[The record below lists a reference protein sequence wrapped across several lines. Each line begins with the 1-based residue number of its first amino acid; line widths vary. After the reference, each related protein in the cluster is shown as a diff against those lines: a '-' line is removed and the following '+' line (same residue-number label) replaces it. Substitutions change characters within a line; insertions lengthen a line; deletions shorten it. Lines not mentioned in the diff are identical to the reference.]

1 MRRQGSF
8 ERRAFTLVEL
18 LVVIA
23 IIGILV
29 ALLLPAVQAA
39 REASRRS
46 QCANNLKQLGLGF
59 HNFESTYKYLPLA
72 YTNPSAAGR
81 NNWVPFVLPFLE
93 QQNLVSGYDLTQDW
107 WKEPNRTFVQVQLP
121 VMQCP
126 STPDPNRFQD
136 KPETT
141 PPNKTG
147 ACTDYFTPAG
157 VHTDIN
163 NALPTSAQFP
173 SNANLLGVI
182 HWYSDTNRQN
192 RLAAVTDGTS
202 NSIMVGEV
210 AGREDV
216 YRGRIKY
223 ANNFNSSPRV
233 RSRGGAWATTDNPYY
248 IGQRNAWDAGFGPIP
263 GSVRINNSNEWGH
276 CFYSFHPGGAN
287 FTFADGSVRFL
298 SETTDLYTLATLVTR
313 AGGEA
318 TTAE

>member
-1 MRRQGSF
+1 MLQQGYGI
-8 ERRAFTLVEL
+8 RRAFTLVEL

-46 QCANNLKQLGLGF
+46 QCANNLKQLGLGL
-59 HNFESTYKYLPLA
+59 HNFEGIYKHLPLA
-72 YTNPSAAGR
+72 YTNPSAPGR

-93 QQNLVSGYDLTQDW
+93 QQNLITGYDLTQDW
-107 WKEPNRTFVQVQLP
+107 WKEPNRTLVQVQLP
-121 VMQCP
+121 VVQCP
-126 STPDPNRFQD
+126 STPDQNRLQD

-147 ACTDYFTPAG
+147 ACTDYFTPSG

-163 NALPTSAQFP
+163 QSLPTSSQFP
-173 SNANLLGVI
+173 ATANLKGVI
-182 HWYSDTNRQN
+182 HWYSNDNTQN
-192 RLAAVTDGTS
+192 RFASVTDGTS
-202 NSIMVGEV
+202 NSIMLGEV

-216 YRGRIKY
+216 YRRRIKH
-223 ANNFNSSPRV
+223 AHNFTSSPRV
-233 RSRGGAWATTDNPYY
+233 RARGGAWATTDNPYY
-248 IGQRNAWDAGFGPIP
+248 IGQRIAWDPAFGPIP

-298 SETTDLYTLATLVTR
+298 AETTDLYTLATLVTR
-313 AGGEA
+313 AGGEP
-318 TTAE
+318 TTVE